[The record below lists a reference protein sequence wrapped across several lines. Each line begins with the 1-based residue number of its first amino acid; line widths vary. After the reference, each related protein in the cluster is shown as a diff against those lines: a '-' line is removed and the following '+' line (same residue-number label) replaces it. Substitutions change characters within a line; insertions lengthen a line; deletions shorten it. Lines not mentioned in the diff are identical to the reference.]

1 MMAQCAGPH
10 RSTCNYTE
18 CFLSNDRT
26 EPPPHLFPG
35 LHRGDN
41 LHDIV
46 NLCKVKCAAPS
57 QCRSSSFPTSPDDSS
72 SSSVSCLTTIEDR
85 SCISQEQQP
94 LQPSSCSSSIFS
106 TNRYL
111 NRDYYGNSSSDWS
124 QICLNG
130 TYSTSSR
137 YSSQNHLLQ
146 SENLSSFLAPK
157 HRYLEDMSLSVP
169 ASFSLHRGIPNSS
182 YRSLGPKTVPMKH
195 MDRKPMKLYRGV
207 RQRHWGKWVAEIRL
221 PRNRTRLWLG
231 TFDTAEEAAL
241 AYDWA
246 AFKLRGDRA
255 RLNFPAGLRGGPV
268 TFNGFA
274 LSDSTIHNLNA
285 KLEAVMAEQA
295 AKEKSK
301 NHEAGSSPS
310 KSGST
315 FSSTETS
322 EAQNNSTIQATSKM
336 SDFDDLEEGSLIQS
350 FMQTVD
356 SLSIPG
362 ILSSPENSKTTSN
375 DDSDTLVGIESLLE
389 QEWVP
394 HTQPTLNSVQS
405 LDMEA
410 VLNSMS
416 GSSLGWEPNSI
427 F

>member
-1 MMAQCAGPH
+1 
-10 RSTCNYTE
+10 
-18 CFLSNDRT
+18 
-26 EPPPHLFPG
+26 
-35 LHRGDN
+35 
-41 LHDIV
+41 
-46 NLCKVKCAAPS
+46 
-57 QCRSSSFPTSPDDSS
+57 
-72 SSSVSCLTTIEDR
+72 
-85 SCISQEQQP
+85 
-94 LQPSSCSSSIFS
+94 
-106 TNRYL
+106 
-111 NRDYYGNSSSDWS
+111 
-124 QICLNG
+124 
-130 TYSTSSR
+130 
-137 YSSQNHLLQ
+137 
-146 SENLSSFLAPK
+146 
-157 HRYLEDMSLSVP
+157 MSLSVP